1 MLKFFVTINAAFHLL
16 IKGVSIIMIFV
27 YYFIASFYNTFYC
40 KSSGMVEEGYQHNPY
55 HNATHAADVTQ
66 AMHCYITQGKVR

>member
-1 MLKFFVTINAAFHLL
+1 
-16 IKGVSIIMIFV
+16 MIFV